1 MGQAMRPHGHTG
13 DETGADA
20 KPDPAGALR
29 ATADRIETLLDA
41 SSAGGTAA
49 RARAEE
55 LVACVSGLYGA
66 GLERVLEILH
76 EAGRLDDEVL
86 AAFAGDDLVASLLL
100 VHDLHPYDVET
111 RVRQALDTVRPY
123 LGSHGGDVE
132 LLGVDDDGVVRLRL
146 LGSCDGCPSSS
157 VTLQLAVEGAVEAA
171 APEMSRIEV
180 ETSQPSAVKAGPV
193 ISLDSLRSRL
203 DPPANVGP
211 ATWTP
216 VPELDALT
224 AGEVAGFEVG
234 EVGVCACRIG
244 SEVFCFRDRCGHC
257 GQSLAGSV
265 VERRLGDPV
274 GTGVLRCANCRA
286 HFAVRQAGAGL
297 DDTTEHLDP
306 LPVLLRA
313 GTLSIAVPAPVT
325 T

>member
-1 MGQAMRPHGHTG
+1 VGQAMRPHGASG
-13 DETGADA
+13 EARADPGPGASS
-20 KPDPAGALR
+20 ALR
-29 ATADRIETLLDA
+29 ATADRIETLLEA
-41 SSAGGTAA
+41 SSANGAAA
-49 RARAEE
+49 RTRAEE

-66 GLERVLEILH
+66 GLARVLELLR
-76 EAGRLDDEVL
+76 EAGRLDDELL

-111 RVRQALDTVRPY
+111 RVRQALDSVRPY

-180 ETSQPSAVKAGPV
+180 QSSQPAAAKAGPV

-203 DPPANVGP
+203 DPPADVGT
-211 ATWTP
+211 ATWLP
-216 VPELDALT
+216 LPELDTLSP
-224 AGEVAGFEVG
+224 GEVAGFEVAG
-234 EVGVCACRIG
+234 LGVCACRLG
-244 SEVFCFRDRCGHC
+244 SDVYCFQDRCGHC
-257 GQSLAGSV
+257 GRSLAGSV

-274 GTGVLRCANCRA
+274 GTGVLRCASCRA

-297 DDTTEHLDP
+297 DDPTEHLAP

-313 GTLSIAVPAPVT
+313 GTLSIAVPVGAT